1 MNLISLSVHS
11 ILEEVEGRLHSIDI
25 FADNNHFLKVAET
38 GSILSSSLG
47 LLLHLTDLIFL
58 EIILHQI

>member
-38 GSILSSSLG
+38 GSILSSIG